1 MWLKS
6 ASVRRRFASVVCG
19 FCRSILYGPEP
30 GPKLIALQKKTKK
43 NYWQLT
49 NLNRFL
55 LLEVT
60 KIQWSS
66 KFSHVVLLT
75 TQSLCHSSCN
85 QQFWLQWALYNTLSK
100 CTSPCQVK
108 IRSSHKANS
117 SSIKIRQWIC
127 QISNFRKERWNPLD
141 SNSVTGLEVT
151 VSYNSTCAWL
161 LI

>member
-6 ASVRRRFASVVCG
+6 ASVRCRFASVVCG

-30 GPKLIALQKKTKK
+30 GPKLIALQKKKTKK

-85 QQFWLQWALYNTLSK
+85 QQFWLQWHCTTHSVSVLHRVTLKSDRATKQIRVQSKSVSESARFPTSEKNAGIRWIQTLSH
-100 CTSPCQVK
+100 V
-108 IRSSHKANS
+108 
-117 SSIKIRQWIC
+117 
-127 QISNFRKERWNPLD
+127 
-141 SNSVTGLEVT
+141 
-151 VSYNSTCAWL
+151 
-161 LI
+161 